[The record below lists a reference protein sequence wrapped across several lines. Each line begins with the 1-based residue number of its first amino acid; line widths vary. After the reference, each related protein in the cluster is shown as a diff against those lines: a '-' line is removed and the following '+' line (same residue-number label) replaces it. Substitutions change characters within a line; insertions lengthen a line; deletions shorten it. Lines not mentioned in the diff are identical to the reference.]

1 LNLVWQSTSTLEPH
15 EDWTAGAATFTVAP
29 NTRLATLELSY
40 HRKPG
45 TTRISGVVAF
55 REFRLERL
63 P

>member
-1 LNLVWQSTSTLEPH
+1 MTSTLEPH
-15 EDWTAGAATFTVAP
+15 EDWTGGAASFTVAP
-29 NTRLATLELSY
+29 NARLATLELSY

-55 REFRLERL
+55 REFGLERL